1 MFNRVDWTEE
11 DYWSTSNPDEINKF
25 WTWLSQNGANATGS
39 YTFLA
44 DAWFRMCDEEFIEA
58 YSLYGQRALTYN
70 DQTNKLYSSYVT
82 YENNEYVV
90 NGVSVTAVGISANSN
105 AFGFEE
111 AYSLGMTSGGI
122 YSGLNE
128 LSNVHNGRWKG
139 KNGKWND
146 LSWGGN
152 RYTGSRRIAVNKANL
167 YKVIGRGLFAIDLYK
182 NVNDMI
188 NTHEYTIPTM
198 NIVIGA
204 ISTFGGIP
212 GMFIGGVYYY
222 IMTFDSRPVS
232 PLKVNKTIA
241 PRDNTFV
248 APY

>member
-1 MFNRVDWTEE
+1 MD
-11 DYWSTSNPDEINKF
+11 D
-25 WTWLSQNGANATGS
+25 
-39 YTFLA
+39 
-44 DAWFRMCDEEFIEA
+44 
-58 YSLYGQRALTYN
+58 
-70 DQTNKLYSSYVT
+70 
-82 YENNEYVV
+82 
-90 NGVSVTAVGISANSN
+90 
-105 AFGFEE
+105 
-111 AYSLGMTSGGI
+111 
-122 YSGLNE
+122 
-128 LSNVHNGRWKG
+128 G
-139 KNGKWND
+139 KA
-146 LSWGGN
+146 
-152 RYTGSRRIAVNKANL
+152 RT
-167 YKVIGRGLFAIDLYK
+167 VIGRGLFAIDLYK

-198 NIVIGA
+198 NIVISA